1 MPPSATIVDCESI
14 DGIFDVGGIEVEQV
28 TSADSKSLMTKISLL
43 PWEETFAEDDS
54 SRYAYFQPMAMG
66 EIYSAESF
74 DSVDQID
81 EDSNEAKL
89 IKSIARKAIL
99 ANDDLPFLDETEAQ
113 YLDVLDKH
121 IEETDPEMSSF
132 ADLESEIDGVHPI
145 KNQAKV
151 DEIMEHFLDSTCCQC
166 NPSTPATRPLNSA
179 LKSPKWSSHIG
190 QYNSQYNSQDHSQ
203 GRTTSPNSN
212 SVTFK
217 NVDIREFRMTL
228 GDHPSA
234 CSGPPV
240 RLDWDSTSQ
249 PCVIELEEYEKERQ
263 PRRSRRQLKLS
274 LQRRHNILVKE
285 RGFSFEE
292 VKAAWHDALEIRRLR
307 KETLERGLGL
317 MKWDEVWE
325 STCRKFNRLV
335 DY

>member
-1 MPPSATIVDCESI
+1 MPPAATIVDCNSMDEI
-14 DGIFDVGGIEVEQV
+14 LDVGGIEVEQV
-28 TSADSKSLMTKISLL
+28 TGADPKSLVTRISLL

-54 SRYAYFQPMAMG
+54 SRYSYFQPMATG
-66 EIYSAESF
+66 GNCSAESF

-81 EDSNEAKL
+81 ENSNEAKL
-89 IKSIARKAIL
+89 IKSIAQKAIL
-99 ANDDLPFLDETEAQ
+99 ANDDAPFLDETEAQ
-113 YLDVLDKH
+113 YLDVLDQH

-132 ADLESEIDGVHPI
+132 ADLESDIDDAHPI
-145 KNQAKV
+145 KTHARV
-151 DEIMEHFLDSTCCQC
+151 DEIMEHLLDAGCCQC
-166 NPSTPATRPLNSA
+166 SPPSPAARPLRSA
-179 LKSPKWSSHIG
+179 LISPKWSSPSG
-190 QYNSQYNSQDHSQ
+190 QYNSQA
-203 GRTTSPNSN
+203 RTDSGVSN
-212 SVTFK
+212 SVKFEAV
-217 NVDIREFRMTL
+217 NIREFRMTL

-240 RLDWDSTSQ
+240 RLDWDSTSE
-249 PCVIELEEYEKERQ
+249 PCILELEQYEKERQ

-274 LQRRHNILVKE
+274 LQQRHNILVKE

-307 KETLERGLGL
+307 KETLERGLAL

-325 STCRKFNRLV
+325 STCRKFNRIV

>member
-1 MPPSATIVDCESI
+1 MPPAATIVDCESF

-28 TSADSKSLMTKISLL
+28 TSGDAKSLVTKISLL
-43 PWEETFAEDDS
+43 PWEEIFAEDDT
-54 SRYAYFQPMAMG
+54 SRYAYFQPMATV
-66 EIYSAESF
+66 ETYSAESF

-99 ANDDLPFLDETEAQ
+99 ANDDLPFRDETEAQ

-145 KNQAKV
+145 KNQARV
-151 DEIMEHFLDSTCCQC
+151 DEIMEHLLDSTCCQC
-166 NPSTPATRPLNSA
+166 NPSTPAMRRPLNSA
-179 LKSPKWSSHIG
+179 LNSPKWSSHNG
-190 QYNSQYNSQDHSQ
+190 QYNSRV
-203 GRTTSPNSN
+203 RTTSSNSN
-212 SVTFK
+212 SVIFK

-240 RLDWDSTSQ
+240 RLDWDFPSQ
-249 PCVIELEEYEKERQ
+249 PSLIELEEYEKERQ

-292 VKAAWHDALEIRRLR
+292 VKAAWHEALEIRRLR
-307 KETLERGLGL
+307 KETLERGLSL
-317 MKWDEVWE
+317 MKWDEIYE

>member
-1 MPPSATIVDCESI
+1 
-14 DGIFDVGGIEVEQV
+14 V
-28 TSADSKSLMTKISLL
+28 TSADAKFLVTKISLL
-43 PWEETFAEDDS
+43 PWEEIFAEDDS
-54 SRYAYFQPMAMG
+54 STSRYAYFQPMATG
-66 EIYSAESF
+66 ELYSAESF
-74 DSVDQID
+74 DSVDRID
-81 EDSNEAKL
+81 ENSNEAKL

-121 IEETDPEMSSF
+121 IEETDPEISSF

-151 DEIMEHFLDSTCCQC
+151 DEIMEHLLGSTCCQC
-166 NPSTPATRPLNSA
+166 NPSTPAMRPLNSA
-179 LKSPKWSSHIG
+179 LKSPKWSSHTG
-190 QYNSQYNSQDHSQ
+190 QYNSQV
-203 GRTTSPNSN
+203 RTTSPNSN

-240 RLDWDSTSQ
+240 RLDWDSTSR
-249 PCVIELEEYEKERQ
+249 PCVIELEEYEKDRQ

-292 VKAAWHDALEIRRLR
+292 VRAAWHDALEIRRLR
-307 KETLERGLGL
+307 KETLERGLAL